1 MNKEQQEKEDHE
13 SLVTVFQTGNEA
25 IVVEVKAIL
34 DEAKIRYLAHG
45 EGVGVGFLGTEFNPL
60 AGPYVFQ
67 VMPENVE
74 YARELLKDLK
84 ED

>member
-1 MNKEQQEKEDHE
+1 MNKAQQEKEDHE
-13 SLVTVFQTGNEA
+13 SLVTIFQAGNAA

-34 DEAKIRYLAHG
+34 DEAKIRYLTHD
-45 EGVGVGFLGTEFNPL
+45 EGVGVGFLGTEVNPL
-60 AGPYVFQ
+60 TGPVSFQ

-74 YARELLKDLK
+74 YAKELLKDIK